1 MAVEVRATP
10 LANKI
15 IEELPRRSRR
25 AYDQF
30 EADLAA
36 RGCAA
41 LAYRL
46 SGDLLDRLCVVH
58 LIGAMRVIVAF
69 ESAEVA
75 YVVLVGNHDDSRPPL
90 DVYQQ
95 LYAQAGHEPPD
106 QAGRDK
112 PPCCDAE
119 TGKPPVDSGSLDE
132 LLARMRRFRA
142 SDLRSAPGRRRSA

>member
-1 MAVEVRATP
+1 VAVEVRATP

-46 SGDLLDRLCVVH
+46 SGGLLDHLCVAH
-58 LIGAMRVIVAF
+58 LIGTMRVIVAF

-90 DVYQQ
+90 DVYRQ
-95 LYAQAGHEPPD
+95 LYALAGHEPPD

-112 PPCCDAE
+112 PPCCDAK
-119 TGKPPVDSGSLDE
+119 TGEPPADSGWLDE

-142 SDLRSAPGRRRSA
+142 SDLRSTPGRRRNA

>member
-1 MAVEVRATP
+1 VAVEVRATP

-46 SGDLLDRLCVVH
+46 SGGLLDHLCVAH
-58 LIGAMRVIVAF
+58 LIGTMRVIVAF

-95 LYAQAGHEPPD
+95 LYTQAGHERPD
-106 QAGRDK
+106 QARRDK
-112 PPCCDAE
+112 PPCCDTE
-119 TGKPPVDSGSLDE
+119 TGGPPADSGRLDE
-132 LLARMRRFRA
+132 LLVRMHRFRA
-142 SDLRSAPGRRRSA
+142 SDLRSTPGRRRNA

>member
-1 MAVEVRATP
+1 VAVEVRATR

-15 IEELPRRSRR
+15 IEQLPRRSRR

-41 LAYRL
+41 MAYRL
-46 SGDLLDRLCVVH
+46 SGSMLDHLCVVH

-75 YVVLVGNHDDSRPPL
+75 YVVLVGNHDDSLPPL

-95 LYAQAGHEPPD
+95 LYAAAGLEPPD

-112 PPCCDAE
+112 PPCCDTE
-119 TGKPPVDSGSLDE
+119 TGEPPVDPGLLDE

-142 SDLRSAPGRRRSA
+142 SDRRSAPGRRRGA

>member
-46 SGDLLDRLCVVH
+46 SGDLLDHLCVVH

-95 LYAQAGHEPPD
+95 LYAQAGHEPPE

-112 PPCCDAE
+112 PPCCDTE

-132 LLARMRRFRA
+132 LLARMRQFRA
-142 SDLRSAPGRRRSA
+142 SDLRSAPGRRRGA